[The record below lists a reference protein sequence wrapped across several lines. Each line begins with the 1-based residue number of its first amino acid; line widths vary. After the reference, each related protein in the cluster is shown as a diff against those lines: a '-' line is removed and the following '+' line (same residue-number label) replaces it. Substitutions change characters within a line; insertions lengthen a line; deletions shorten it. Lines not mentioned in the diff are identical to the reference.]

1 MTMNRRQLETLLVT
15 LESTLAL
22 LQRAAE
28 DLTAAQVRRRP
39 AGGGFSL
46 LENVWHLADLEREG
60 YGERI
65 RRLLSEDEPTLADFD
80 GERAARER
88 CYQDRDLAE
97 GLAAFA
103 DARRRNLEKLRAAR
117 GADWKR
123 RGVQEGAGRISLAD
137 VPRMMAEHDRS
148 HTQDV
153 AALLSELRGEPLPER
168 GDNPTS
174 AVA

>member
-1 MTMNRRQLETLLVT
+1 MNRRQLETLLVT
-15 LESTLAL
+15 LESTPAL
-22 LQRAAE
+22 LQRASSGLSSEQA
-28 DLTAAQVRRRP
+28 LRRP

-65 RRLLSEDEPTLADFD
+65 RRLLSEDEPMLADFD

-88 CYQDRDLAE
+88 VYQDRDLAE
-97 GLAAFA
+97 GLATFA
-103 DARRRNLEKLRAAR
+103 DARRRNLEKLRGAR
-117 GADWKR
+117 GVDWKR
-123 RGVQEGAGRISLAD
+123 RGVQEWAGRISLAD
-137 VPRMMAEHDRS
+137 VARMMAEHDRS

-153 AALLSELRGEPLPER
+153 AALLSELRGESLPGR
-168 GDNPTS
+168 GDHTTS